1 MTRNTPEPPSTTA
14 PSTTA
19 LSTTRPGTT
28 ATDPTTATTRRQ
40 ALDTPSRRVR
50 RALRSRSAVVV
61 GGAAA
66 VALVGG
72 LATVGAQPAIGEAIG
87 MPSASATSTP
97 ALHGADLDRAQ
108 AAATIATARTVL
120 ADANDKTDTS
130 ALERQVHALS
140 DYRSM
145 SGSAITTHIASTV
158 DATTQVADQS
168 ASQDKADA
176 DAAAA
181 AAAKAQADAEAKAA
195 AERAAAEAAAAAER
209 QAAVNTV
216 AGAKATASSMA
227 ASQYGWGSAQFRCL
241 DSLWT
246 KESGWDYQA
255 VNPNGGATGI
265 PQALPGSKMGTV
277 AADWRTNA
285 TTQITWGLQY
295 ISAAYGTPCAA
306 WAHSQATNFY

>member
-1 MTRNTPEPPSTTA
+1 MTRNTPEPPSTTR
-14 PSTTA
+14 PG
-19 LSTTRPGTT
+19 TTRPGTT
-28 ATDPTTATTRRQ
+28 AANPTTATTRRQ

-50 RALRSRSAVVV
+50 RALRSRSALVV

-181 AAAKAQADAEAKAA
+181 AAAKAQADAEAQAA

-209 QAAVNTV
+209 QAAANTV

-227 ASQYGWGSAQFRCL
+227 SSQYGWGSAQFQCL
-241 DSLWT
+241 DHLWT

>member
-1 MTRNTPEPPSTTA
+1 MTRTTPEA
-14 PSTTA
+14 PSTT
-19 LSTTRPGTT
+19 T
-28 ATDPTTATTRRQ
+28 PTPVPTTRRQ

-50 RALRSRSAVVV
+50 RALRSRSGLVV

-72 LATVGAQPAIGEAIG
+72 LATVGTQPALGEAIG
-87 MPSASATSTP
+87 IPSASATSTP
-97 ALHGADLDRAQ
+97 ALHGSDLDRAQ

-120 ADANDKTDTS
+120 ADANDKTDTR
-130 ALERQVHALS
+130 ALERQVAALS
-140 DYRSM
+140 DYRGM
-145 SGSAITTHIASTV
+145 SGSAITTRIASTV
-158 DATTQVADQS
+158 DAATQVADAS

-181 AAAKAQADAEAKAA
+181 AAAQAQAEAEAAAA
-195 AERAAAEAAAAAER
+195 AERAAAEAAAQAER
-209 QAAVNTV
+209 QAAANTV
-216 AGAKATASSMA
+216 GGAKATASSMA
-227 ASQYGWGSAQFRCL
+227 SSQYGWGSAQFQCL
-241 DSLWT
+241 DNLWT
-246 KESGWDYQA
+246 KESGWNYQA

>member
-1 MTRNTPEPPSTTA
+1 MTRTTPEA
-14 PSTTA
+14 PSTT
-19 LSTTRPGTT
+19 T
-28 ATDPTTATTRRQ
+28 PTPVPTTRRQ

-50 RALRSRSAVVV
+50 RALRSRSGLVV

-72 LATVGAQPAIGEAIG
+72 LATVGTQPALGEAIG
-87 MPSASATSTP
+87 IPSASATSTP
-97 ALHGADLDRAQ
+97 ALHGSDLDRAQ

-120 ADANDKTDTS
+120 ADANDKTDTR
-130 ALERQVHALS
+130 ALERQVAALS
-140 DYRSM
+140 DYRGM
-145 SGSAITTHIASTV
+145 SGSAITTRIASTV
-158 DATTQVADQS
+158 DAATQVADAS

-181 AAAKAQADAEAKAA
+181 AAAQAQAEAEAAAA

-209 QAAVNTV
+209 QAAANTV
-216 AGAKATASSMA
+216 GGAKATASSMA
-227 ASQYGWGSAQFRCL
+227 ASQYGWGSAQFQCL
-241 DSLWT
+241 DNLWT
-246 KESGWDYQA
+246 KESGWNYQA

>member
-1 MTRNTPEPPSTTA
+1 MTRNTPEPPSTT
-14 PSTTA
+14 
-19 LSTTRPGTT
+19 RPGTT
-28 ATDPTTATTRRQ
+28 AANPTTATTRRQ

-50 RALRSRSAVVV
+50 RALRSRSALVV

-181 AAAKAQADAEAKAA
+181 AAAKAQADAEAQAA

-209 QAAVNTV
+209 QAAANTV

-227 ASQYGWGSAQFRCL
+227 SSQYGWGSAQFQCL

-246 KESGWDYQA
+246 KESGWNYQA